1 MEPNLTAHYLGIV
14 PDRARLSRQAE
25 HGWLVEQAVA
35 TQPKRPGALA
45 VRRWIGGMLIVTG
58 QRMQG
63 VPKVTPMT
71 V

>member
-1 MEPNLTAHYLGIV
+1 MEPNLTAHYLGIA
-14 PDRARLSRQAE
+14 PDHARLSDQAQR
-25 HGWLVEQAVA
+25 GWLVEQAVA
-35 TQPKRPGALA
+35 TQPKRIGGALIA
-45 VRRWIGGMLIVTG
+45 TG